1 MAETNIQKP
10 KDSLNKKVSS
20 EIVINGKSL
29 DVIYKI
35 FTVKTYKEINKFSRA
50 QIKIYGGSSS
60 KNSFE
65 ESDDEVFNPGND
77 ITIKLGYEQKNSIVF
92 KGIIDKHRVLM
103 RNGYQKKQANSLL
116 IIDCVDKAITLSNS
130 YTSEIFEN
138 KTDSEIIK
146 NLLKKNIEIKIDVF
160 PTNYKNVFFPKYNI
174 DDWSFIVERCK
185 KNGLVVINSNNSIS
199 IINPNLINKK
209 SSLLVSNSGSTVSFE
224 ANLNSQNQI
233 NTLKLNSI
241 DSFFNK
247 LNSKNSSEPNVIVS
261 SKNNLKTEKKKFTN
275 ITEIDLPSDIENT
288 ELKILADSILKISRL
303 KKING
308 KTKFKGVPEIDLDS
322 IVTLDGFGKK
332 FDGDVYVTGVNHEL
346 EDGKVFTEISFGF
359 DNDFLKT
366 EKIIDKNNL
375 INKISGLHLGKVI
388 EINNDPLK
396 QNRIKV
402 QIPVI
407 SDKNKGIWAKLSHL
421 FTSKNGGSFLIPEIG
436 SQVVVSF
443 IADDPRNP
451 VILGTLYNNQFNP
464 RYSIK
469 KTNNIKSLTTKSNLV
484 LEFDEN
490 ENKITLSSP
499 RGNKIIIN
507 EKSKEV
513 IITDENKN
521 SISTSPTGIDIESKK
536 NVTIFSRGNI
546 ELSASNKIILNSK
559 SDTVIDG
566 SNILNKAKIKFSANS
581 SSTSEIKSS
590 GVTTLK
596 GSIIQIN

>member
-20 EIVINGKSL
+20 DIIINGNNL
-29 DVIYKI
+29 DVNYKV
-35 FTVKTYKEINKFSRA
+35 FSVKTFKEINKFSRA
-50 QIKIYGGSSS
+50 QIKIYGGNSS

-65 ESDDEVFNPGND
+65 ESDDDVFNPGNE
-77 ITIKLGYEQKNSIVF
+77 IIIKLGYDQKNSIVF
-92 KGIIDKHRVLM
+92 KGIIDKHRILM
-103 RNGYQKKQANSLL
+103 RNGYQKKQSNSLL
-116 IIDCVDKAITLSNS
+116 IIDCVDKAISLSNS

-146 NLLKKNIEIKIDVF
+146 KLLKKNDGIKIDVF
-160 PTNYKNVFFPKYNI
+160 PTNYKNIFFPKYNT
-174 DDWSFIVERCK
+174 DDWSFIIERCK
-185 KNGLVVINSNNSIS
+185 KNGLVVVNSNNSVS
-199 IINPNLINKK
+199 ITNPNLINKK
-209 SSLLVSNSGSTVSFE
+209 SNLLISNSGSTVSFE

-233 NTLKLNSI
+233 NNLKLNSI

-247 LNSKNSSEPNVIVS
+247 INSKNSAEPNVIVS
-261 SKNNLKTEKKKFTN
+261 SNNNLKIEKKDKSI
-275 ITEIDLPSDIENT
+275 ITEIDLPSDIENN

-308 KTKFKGVPEIDLDS
+308 RTKFKGVPNIDLDS
-322 IVTLDGFGKK
+322 VVTLDGFGKK
-332 FDGDVYVTGVNHEL
+332 FDGEVYVTGVNHEL
-346 EDGKVFTEISFGF
+346 EDGKVLTEISFGF
-359 DNDFLKT
+359 NSNFLNT
-366 EKIIDKNNL
+366 EKVLDKNNL
-375 INKISGLHLGKVI
+375 VNSISGLHLGKVTDI
-388 EINNDPLK
+388 DNDPLK
-396 QNRIKV
+396 QNRIKI
-402 QIPVI
+402 QIPII

-443 IADDPRNP
+443 IANDPRNP
-451 VILGTLYNNQFNP
+451 IILGSLYNHQFNP
-464 RYSIK
+464 KYSIK
-469 KTNNIKSLTTKSNLV
+469 KNNNIKSFTTKSNMV
-484 LEFDEN
+484 MEFDET

-499 RGNKIIIN
+499 KGNKIVIN
-507 EKSKEV
+507 EKSKEIK
-513 IITDENKN
+513 IIDENKN
-521 SISTSPTGIDIESKK
+521 SICTSPNGIDIESKK
-536 NVTIFSRGNI
+536 NVSIVSGGNI

-559 SDTVIDG
+559 SDTIING